1 MRMATAVRRRP
12 SEAGIVAA
20 VPERLNIGHVV
31 SALGAVLLLASLFVD
46 WYEPGVS
53 AWTVFEIVDVLLAAI
68 AIAALLAFADEVT
81 GRRVSPV
88 NADTGLVVLGM
99 AALVLVVVSIVNN
112 PPAVIGQSEDVGAW
126 LGLAGALGIVAG
138 GLLTSRRISIVI
150 STAPRERA
158 PAAHGSEDET
168 RPHDVGPA

>member
-1 MRMATAVRRRP
+1 MA
-12 SEAGIVAA
+12 
-20 VPERLNIGHVV
+20 ERLNIGNVV

-81 GRRVSPV
+81 GRRFSPV
-88 NADTGLVVLGM
+88 NGDTGLVALGM
-99 AALVLVVVSIVNN
+99 GALVLVVISIVNN
-112 PPAVIGQSEDVGAW
+112 PPAVIGQSEEAGAW
-126 LGLAGALGIVAG
+126 LGLAGALGIIAG
-138 GLLTSRRISIVI
+138 GLLASRRISIVI
-150 STAPRERA
+150 STAPRERDPA
-158 PAAHGSEDET
+158 PQGSEDET